1 MTTRVSAPRS
11 ASARAA
17 TCVKKNTGK
26 MTECVPFDRR
36 VGGVPRSHFVRVVT
50 PRRARSAGVRCD
62 DTTRRDERANGGKRK
77 EFFVLSVSI
86 HAPREFFRFRTRA
99 AASRCRICGRS
110 PGGLALLELDGV
122 HGDVAPDQH
131 DGSARGAEHSG
142 AALGLWGRG
151 RGGKVAG
158 EFSVVA
164 MSKTRACRRADFGK
178 RTRTR
183 AEERGGGG
191 FGRYA
196 PRRCRTSSRRGC
208 TPAVGKEARVGKV
221 SDGTARE
228 KGNPSKNIV
237 SQRKGRA
244 AGGIR
249 WGAGTHRLAVA
260 SAFGGG
266 GVEAAHGR
274 GARALRE
281 RAARGVDEGTRHA
294 SSRGKRVFD
303 TAGAKH
309 SCTLANLF

>member
-1 MTTRVSAPRS
+1 MPSRGNPKHEARYDEIPTRDEGGD
-11 ASARAA
+11 ARTSGSERRFFAR
-17 TCVKKNTGK
+17 VRRYNT
-26 MTECVPFDRR
+26 FHRL
-36 VGGVPRSHFVRVVT
+36 
-50 PRRARSAGVRCD
+50 RARG
-62 DTTRRDERANGGKRK
+62 
-77 EFFVLSVSI
+77 
-86 HAPREFFRFRTRA
+86 
-99 AASRCRICGRS
+99 AASHRRLSGRS
-110 PGGLALLELDGV
+110 PGSLALLELDGV

-131 DGSARGAEHSG
+131 DGGARGAEHHG
-142 AALGLWGRG
+142 AALGLRGRG

-158 EFSVVA
+158 EFSVIA

-294 SSRGKRVFD
+294 SREAKSAWG
-303 TAGAKH
+303 AGAPLFRKR
-309 SCTLANLF
+309 ANLLSERQKKCKYADTRN